1 MDGTMATTLTPS
13 EDEMNK
19 ITEVFGKMRDT
30 VIAASALAKEVGE
43 LRSAVGDLR
52 KEVDHL
58 RETNHWLDQQC
69 TELRTQRDQAVRD
82 KAATIDELNRVQVE
96 LKDTTHRVDNQRG
109 ELVRLN
115 DRIASIKLERDD
127 ANFRVLE
134 LEEAKA
140 ESDKKLQAIK
150 DAIDLKEVPKEPEQV
165 HTAEPEAVNEQP
177 RAETGQFQPKPR
189 SWWEEL
195 GHNEPQK
202 QAAEEAPKTDEGYQ
216 F

>member
-1 MDGTMATTLTPS
+1 MDGTMATTLAPS

-30 VIAASALAKEVGE
+30 VIAASALAKEVEE

-52 KEVDHL
+52 KE

-82 KAATIDELNRVQVE
+82 KGATIDELNRVQVE

-150 DAIDLKEVPKEPEQV
+150 DAIGLKEVPKEPEQV

-177 RAETGQFQPKPR
+177 RAETGQFRPKWDPLQIKPEGLP
-189 SWWEEL
+189 EEV
-195 GHNEPQK
+195 NSSPVK
-202 QAAEEAPKTDEGYQ
+202 YS